1 VALSEAGNA
10 TSESNRQYSPLPQPM
25 KTPAQPAPA
34 LASLAPQPAISAPA
48 SYVPRTATAATDFND
63 RIDYVARKAQGVM
76 QPSMPKEASRPMS
89 MSQPA
94 PPAATQQ
101 PQMEDMLAMQRQRFA
116 QSSQDD
122 KPNLQHRTLREF
134 GEMNPQRSRL
144 LNGKLFTKEL
154 IYKTQRGG
162 IPEALQ

>member
-10 TSESNRQYSPLPQPM
+10 TSESNRQYSPLPPQSAPSP
-25 KTPAQPAPA
+25 PAQQPAP
-34 LASLAPQPAISAPA
+34 LAPAN
-48 SYVPRTATAATDFND
+48 YVPRTATAATDFND

-76 QPSMPKEASRPMS
+76 QPSMPKEPMRQQHKP
-89 MSQPA
+89 MAPTTATAAQQPA
-94 PPAATQQ
+94 F
-101 PQMEDMLAMQRQRFA
+101 EDMLAMQRQRFA
-116 QSSQDD
+116 QSSQDE